1 MKIFKNNVLV
11 LELDGYGVLKKK
23 KFYDKEDMKNINMVK
38 STTENG
44 FKRNTF
50 VYDFLSSMRQ
60 KANDPL
66 NQRAEKQKEI
76 SQR

>member
-1 MKIFKNNVLV
+1 
-11 LELDGYGVLKKK
+11 
-23 KFYDKEDMKNINMVK
+23 MKNINIVK
-38 STTENG
+38 STTENS